1 MNVRQ
6 IEATGAMSR
15 RCRQFY
21 RTSKVYRRS
30 LLCAVGLE
38 VRTKEM
44 ISAHTG
50 TQITTPAA
58 TRIWLE

>member
-15 RCRQFY
+15 QCRQFY

-38 VRTKEM
+38 VR
-44 ISAHTG
+44 
-50 TQITTPAA
+50 
-58 TRIWLE
+58 